1 MRVIGLTGGMGTGKS
16 EVAAALAELGAE
28 VIDADREGHL
38 AYRSGTPGWE
48 RVVELFGRD
57 ILGPDGQVDRSKLG
71 SLVFGDP
78 RSLAALNAAVHPL
91 IRERIEA
98 RLAELSAGGTGVAV
112 LDAALLYQAGWDDL
126 TDEVWVVTAPPEAA
140 AERMRAQRGMS
151 EHTLRRRL
159 EAQEPAG
166 ITARRAEVTI
176 DNAGDLT
183 ELRDR
188 VGTLWRQRILSEGSA
203 SHGKQ
208 D

>member
-28 VIDADREGHL
+28 VIDADAEGHL
-38 AYRSGTPGWE
+38 AYRSGTAGWQ

-57 ILGPDGQVDRSKLG
+57 ILDAEGQVDRAKLG

-78 RSLAALNAAVHPL
+78 WALASLNGAVHPL

-98 RLAELSAGGTGVAV
+98 RLAELSASGAGIAV
-112 LDAALLYQAGWDDL
+112 VDAAVLYQAGWDDL
-126 TDEVWVVTAPPEAA
+126 TDEVWVVTAPPDSV
-140 AERMRAQRGMS
+140 AERLRAQRGMS
-151 EHTLRRRL
+151 ERTLRRRL
-159 EAQEPAG
+159 EAQGPAEAP
-166 ITARRAEVTI
+166 ARRADVVI
-176 DNAGDLT
+176 DNAGSLR

-188 VGTLWRQRILSEGSA
+188 VGGLWRQRILSGGSA
-203 SHGKQ
+203 SDGKQ

>member
-38 AYRSGTPGWE
+38 AYRSGTSGWE
-48 RVVELFGRD
+48 RVVGLFGRD
-57 ILGPDGQVDRSKLG
+57 ILDGEGQVDRAKLG

-78 RSLAALNAAVHPL
+78 RALASLNEAVHPL

-98 RLAELSAGGTGVAV
+98 RLAEVSASGTGVAV
-112 LDAALLYQAGWDDL
+112 VDAAVLYEAGWDDL
-126 TDEVWVVTAPPEAA
+126 TDEVWAVTAPPESV
-140 AERMRAQRGMS
+140 AERLRAQRGMS
-151 EHTLRRRL
+151 ERTLRRRR
-159 EAQEPAG
+159 EAQAG
-166 ITARRAEVTI
+166 AEALARRADVVI
-176 DNAGDLT
+176 DNAGSLR

-188 VGTLWRQRILSEGSA
+188 VGRLWRQRILSEDSA

>member
-1 MRVIGLTGGMGTGKS
+1 MRVIGLTGGIGTGKS
-16 EVAAALAELGAE
+16 EVAAALAKLGAE
-28 VIDADREGHL
+28 VIDADAEGHL
-38 AYRSGTPGWE
+38 AYRSSTAGWE

-57 ILGPDGQVDRSKLG
+57 ILDADGEVDRQKLG
-71 SLVFGDP
+71 SIVFGDAGALA
-78 RSLAALNAAVHPL
+78 SLNEVVHPL

-98 RLAELSAGGTGVAV
+98 RLAELSAGGTSVAV
-112 LDAALLYQAGWDDL
+112 VDAALLYQAGWDDL
-126 TDEVWVVTAPPEAA
+126 TDEVWVLTAPPERV

-159 EAQEPAG
+159 EAQGGAEAP
-166 ITARRAEVTI
+166 ARRADVVI
-176 DNAGDLT
+176 DNAGGLT

-188 VGTLWRQRILSEGSA
+188 VGRLWRQRILSEDSA